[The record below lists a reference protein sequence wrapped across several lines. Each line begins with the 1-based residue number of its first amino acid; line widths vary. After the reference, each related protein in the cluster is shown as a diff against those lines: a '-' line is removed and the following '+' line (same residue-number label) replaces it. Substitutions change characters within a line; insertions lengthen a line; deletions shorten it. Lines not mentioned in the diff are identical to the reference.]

1 MSFVLLLAVA
11 VLGMGC
17 GRSKTRTV
25 TGPNGEK
32 YTVSQKGDK
41 VDVTFTGKSGEKVQ
55 VTSGDKGGA
64 LPDYFPKDVPVYP
77 DATINISS
85 RTREGMM
92 VMLKTNEPPETIKQ
106 YYEKASKEQGWE
118 ENENT
123 VAMGQITI
131 LGYKKDNRTLT
142 VTINADKETL
152 IQLMVAEEKAK

>member
-1 MSFVLLLAVA
+1 
-11 VLGMGC
+11 
-17 GRSKTRTV
+17 
-25 TGPNGEK
+25 
-32 YTVSQKGDK
+32 
-41 VDVTFTGKSGEKVQ
+41 
-55 VTSGDKGGA
+55 
-64 LPDYFPKDVPVYP
+64 
-77 DATINISS
+77 
-85 RTREGMM
+85 MM